1 MSKCLMLVCLCLL
14 LVGGCSSTNI
24 IEKKTNEVTELQ
36 NTGAYDV
43 VNLTVSYKAPEG
55 WEVNEDTWKTWIA
68 GWQNDYREEMRAE
81 CYKKLQFMDDAA
93 KATGAVVSCDIYE
106 MDKGGFSGIGGNG
119 YARAFVLIKNS
130 KGKVIFEGKLE
141 GTGGNSGF
149 ESATSQ
155 GRMKFAVLNLARQIA
170 DILENGA

>member
-1 MSKCLMLVCLCLL
+1 MTRCLIAAFALL
-14 LVGGCSSTNI
+14 LVAACSSKNI
-24 IEKKTNEVTELQ
+24 IEQKTNEVTELQ
-36 NTGAYDV
+36 STGAYDV
-43 VNLTVSYKAPEG
+43 VNLTASFKPPEG
-55 WEVNEDTWKTWIA
+55 WEVNDETFKTWIV

-81 CYKKLQFMDDAA
+81 CYKKLTFMDDAA
-93 KATGAVVSCDIYE
+93 KATGATVSCDIYE

-119 YARAFVLIKNS
+119 YARAFVLIKNA